1 MKNLDQIPTL
11 QDYTAFHGM
20 LCLPDVAQRCIQS
33 FEDGVSLF
41 ASQQDYDDFT
51 RGKKKIADFDFN
63 IILFPF
69 NIWTYYLLTLLSLT
83 MFSSLFSCTKVIET
97 TERIHGFDAGG
108 KDRPRKPGIR
118 FKKGDN
124 KHFESSVTTRK
135 GPLRLPPEALDHII
149 DRSAVLG
156 PLPVDNGIKY
166 QTNSIEGMSNENT
179 TPEIVLLRK
188 FEFDFGGF
196 LSVMMLHFVCTNG
209 RMHLVEIF
217 RYDTGTIIGLLG
229 RILILPLSIVQ
240 FLVVKIMPMRQ
251 TVNTKKTT

>member
-1 MKNLDQIPTL
+1 MEHYQDQMPTL

-41 ASQQDYDDFT
+41 ASQQNYDDVT
-51 RGKKKIADFDFN
+51 RGKKQIADFDFN
-63 IILFPF
+63 VILFPF

-83 MFSSLFSCTKVIET
+83 MFSSLFSFTKVIEA
-97 TERIHGFDAGG
+97 TECIHSFDDGG

-124 KHFESSVTTRK
+124 KHFESSVTTRN

-156 PLPVDNGIKY
+156 PLLVDN
-166 QTNSIEGMSNENT
+166 QTNSIEGVSNANA
-179 TPEIVLLRK
+179 TPEIVLLRR

-209 RMHLVEIF
+209 RTHLVEIF
-217 RYDTGTIIGLLG
+217 RYDTGTIIGFLG
-229 RILILPLSIVQ
+229 RILIQPLTIVQ
-240 FLVVKIMPMRQ
+240 ILIVKIKPLRQ
-251 TVNTKKTT
+251 TVNNTKKTT